1 MLNYIFYCLTNLCF
15 VKKTGNE
22 KAPFRL
28 VFDITAQSCSCK
40 NRSTIITILSQKSDS
55 FSYFSFLFYTF
66 QSMQKIQNY
75 FVKPSSSVH

>member
-28 VFDITAQSCSCK
+28 VFDITAQSTCLYDVNALPLRRK
-40 NRSTIITILSQKSDS
+40 IIL
-55 FSYFSFLFYTF
+55 
-66 QSMQKIQNY
+66 KIQLVEN
-75 FVKPSSSVH
+75 KEATLLMQLNW